1 MRVKRLATVAVA
13 ALAVTAFAACSDDD
27 DDDSPGTELPSDTGG
42 SDTGVGTTLPLTTT
56 S

>member
-1 MRVKRLATVAVA
+1 MRLKPFTRVAVV

-27 DDDSPGTELPSDTGG
+27 DDSPDGTEAPGG
-42 SDTGVGTTLPLTTT
+42 TEELELETTVPT

>member
-27 DDDSPGTELPSDTGG
+27 DDDSPDGTELPTDDTGG
-42 SDTGVGTTLPLTTT
+42 DLGTTLPLTTT

>member
-1 MRVKRLATVAVA
+1 MRLKPFARVAVV

-27 DDDSPGTELPSDTGG
+27 DDDTETPGGTEEPSLD
-42 SDTGVGTTLPLTTT
+42 SELATTVPT

>member
-27 DDDSPGTELPSDTGG
+27 DDDSPDGTELPGDTG
-42 SDTGVGTTLPLTTT
+42 DDLGTTIPLTTT